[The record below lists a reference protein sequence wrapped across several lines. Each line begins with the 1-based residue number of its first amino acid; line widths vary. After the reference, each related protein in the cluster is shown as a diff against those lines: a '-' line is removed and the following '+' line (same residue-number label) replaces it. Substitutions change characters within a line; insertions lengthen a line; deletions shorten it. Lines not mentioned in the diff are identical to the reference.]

1 MIYLF
6 YGENTFL
13 LKRRLTEIKNK
24 YLKRGFSFSYFD
36 LERDNIDSLK
46 QDFSKKSLFSSNVGF
61 ILKNFPVK
69 EIDNLPDDEETI
81 FIIEIDKEIKN
92 IPEKLGKVIKVE
104 KFPLLTKKSLLA
116 WAKKEFSK
124 NGISASEKLLE
135 ELISYTG
142 SDLWALSQ
150 EVEKISSLKNFEGTL
165 REEDIRASVD
175 FFQSENIFLLI
186 DNILSRNKK
195 KATSLLS
202 KYFLKEKNPYS
213 LFFLLSKSFSDLL
226 EIKELE
232 EKMLSLRSIMD
243 MIPVHSFII
252 RKLYFFSKKYTLSQ
266 IKLIFQEIL
275 EKEERLKKGE
285 ISSQL
290 ALSLLLLED

>member
-13 LKRRLTEIKNK
+13 LKRRLIEIKNK

-232 EKMLSLRSIMD
+232 EKMFSLRSIMD